1 MTYLELVNEVL
12 KALREDTVSTVD
24 ETNYSTFIASLVNR
38 AKEEV
43 EAAWKWSA
51 LCSSISVVTNG
62 DGTTYTGTLTGTTE
76 RTEIINVYD
85 STNNCYVKPTSFAN
99 ITKWRNENSTALT
112 GNVGYFCE
120 YGTSSDLKQIAFY
133 PIPTVATTLSCYV
146 YNPQATLSTGSTSL
160 TVPSIPVWKL
170 AYAYAVSERGED
182 GGAIYDEVNVAAESA
197 LNDAILRDAKYRQD
211 ELIWTVV

>member
-12 KALREDTVSTVD
+12 KALREDTVSTVT

-43 EAAWKWSA
+43 EAAWKWSG
-51 LCSSISVVTNG
+51 LCESISITTNG
-62 DGTTYTGTLTGTTE
+62 DGTTYTATIAGTTE
-76 RTEIINVYD
+76 RTDILSIYD
-85 STNNCYVKPTSFAN
+85 VTNGGYITPTSFAN
-99 ITKWRNENSTALT
+99 ITKWRNESSNDLT
-112 GNVGYFCE
+112 GDIGYFCE
-120 YGTSSDLKQIAFY
+120 YGTSSDLKRIAFY
-133 PIPTVATTLSCYV
+133 RIPTVVTTLSCYV

-160 TVPSIPVWKL
+160 TVPSTPVWKL

-182 GGAIYDEVNVAAESA
+182 GGAIYDEVTLAAESA

-211 ELIWTVV
+211 ELTWTVV